1 MPPNDR
7 KGWADNLFIIN
18 RRPFAKI
25 YLFHRQRYLF
35 SSFTKLN
42 IGNICK
48 DLSFS
53 LSEMFVFFFHKVEYW
68 TCSSSYFCQFLCL
81 IFLSQ
86 QVFTKRMPTVCGE
99 RYRSKKFSKQFVL
112 PVLYIRSGPS
122 VSSFCGIS
130 SFRNVCG
137 EFSVKAVVS
146 PCHINF

>member
-1 MPPNDR
+1 M
-7 KGWADNLFIIN
+7 
-18 RRPFAKI
+18 
-25 YLFHRQRYLF
+25 
-35 SSFTKLN
+35 
-42 IGNICK
+42 
-48 DLSFS
+48 S
-53 LSEMFVFFFHKVEYW
+53 LSSSEIFLFFFHKVEYW

-146 PCHINF
+146 PCHINFQPPPGVLPTSQSWKTSKMSKTFQLMLFSRLRLRMPPLSY